1 MDSNNKVYWFGSNGT
16 IKNVCFPLQFN
27 LSTKSLFLANQNK
40 YTPIRIISRWS
51 KTISL
56 IGLTIACHDDVLKN
70 QIQIRKKV
78 LENMMNKW
86 NEDISTSKNY
96 FNIVNPPYSQS
107 VADHISERHMPLPVS
122 N

>member
-1 MDSNNKVYWFGSNGT
+1 M
-16 IKNVCFPLQFN
+16 
-27 LSTKSLFLANQNK
+27 
-40 YTPIRIISRWS
+40 
-51 KTISL
+51 
-56 IGLTIACHDDVLKN
+56 
-70 QIQIRKKV
+70 RKKV